1 MWRCGGGLSSTY
13 GRDYNKLYV
22 VLAMIL
28 VVAGSLLIL
37 LRVLQTPRGLES
49 HYYPSPTLYS
59 KTITVKMEDGPAGIV
74 EYFKKAI
81 TDWDEAVKQFNQLRD
96 LECSIKQITGCR
108 ACLSEPRL
116 PQIAVA
122 IHDEYNV
129 LIEFVDSMPRKTLI
143 AYTEPYHNGS
153 VIARIVVWIGIPEHR
168 AYQVAVHEIARLYGV
183 DIPRVY
189 RTLFGVIPAGSDT
202 RKLNP
207 SLEQFISEGPD
218 PMKPTTLDLYTAFE
232 ALKNPE
238 GGTFKMGS
246 GVVFRAYDEPD
257 FTIPALLSPFMI
269 TAGVYMLSRRWRHTG

>member
-1 MWRCGGGLSSTY
+1 MSSRY
-13 GRDYNKLYV
+13 GRDYRNLYV

-28 VVAGSLLIL
+28 VVAGFLIIL
-37 LRVLQTPRGLES
+37 LRVLQASNGFES
-49 HYYPSPTLYS
+49 RYYPSPTLYS
-59 KTITVKMEDGPAGIV
+59 KTITVKIEDGPAGIV
-74 EYFKKAI
+74 EHFKKAI

-116 PQIAVA
+116 PRIAVA

-129 LIEFVDSMPRKTLI
+129 LIEFLDSMPRKTLI
-143 AYTEPYHNGS
+143 AYTKPYHNGS
-153 VIARIVVWIGIPEHR
+153 VIARIVVWSGVPEHR

-189 RTLFGVIPAGSDT
+189 RTLFGAIPAGSDT
-202 RKLNP
+202 RELNP
-207 SLEQFISEGPD
+207 SLEQFINEGPD

-246 GVVFRAYDEPD
+246 DVVFRAYDEPD

-269 TAGVYMLSRRWRHTG
+269 TAGVYILSRREKYAG